1 MMRTMRS
8 GTPPS
13 AGPIAG
19 EARFGGFA
27 SLARGWVVAFLRL
40 CVLGPRLRLVP
51 AAGEARLGG
60 FASLA
65 RGWGVALLR
74 LWVLGPRLRLVPR
87 VGRLFRFYGTELFFT
102 ALYCTNVALN
112 AGK

>member
-60 FASLA
+60 VASLA
-65 RGWGVALLR
+65 RGWVGAFLR
-74 LWVLGPRLRLVPR
+74 LCVLGPRLRLVPGGAAGR
-87 VGRLFRFYGTELFFT
+87 VEGPRPRLA
-102 ALYCTNVALN
+102 ALRERHTL
-112 AGK
+112 